1 MTTRSRVQ
9 AIVMLFE
16 RCQYRHDLY
25 AVFSDWCECAAI
37 ALSNSIDLRNREKRE
52 ARYLEIIK
60 RYDRDIVD
68 IFPEIL
74 SQVQLAFEI
83 GSTDVL
89 GQVFHSLEL
98 HNKARGQFFTPYSL
112 CQLMARMTIDPEVM
126 KRKIDERGYMTA
138 HEPAVG
144 AGAMIIALAEA
155 MRDAGFNYQR
165 QLHVMAVDIDRR
177 AVHMAYIQFFLM
189 HIPAVVIEGDTLRME
204 FRDEWFTGAHIL
216 DGWGAKLRVVP
227 REKETVPTIAD
238 AVAPRG
244 FETPLPL
251 LFAADK
257 RGQMSFF

>member
-1 MTTRSRVQ
+1 MTTRNRVQ

-16 RCQYRHDLY
+16 RCQYKHDLY

-37 ALSNSIDLRNREKRE
+37 ALSNTIDLRNRDKRE
-52 ARYLEIIK
+52 ARYLEIVK
-60 RYDRDIVD
+60 RYDRYIID

-74 SQVQLAFEI
+74 GQLQLAFEA
-83 GSTDVL
+83 GSADVL

-112 CQLMARMTIDPEVM
+112 CQLMARMTIDPEVV
-126 KRKIDERGYMTA
+126 KRTIDERGYMTA

-204 FRDEWFTGAHIL
+204 FRDEWFTGSHIL
-216 DGWGAKLRVVP
+216 DGWGRKLMAEVP
-227 REKETVPTIAD
+227 ENETVPVIAGAGD
-238 AVAPRG
+238 LRG
-244 FETPLPL
+244 FETALPL
-251 LFAADK
+251 LFTTDK
-257 RGQMSFF
+257 RGQLSFF